1 MKYDNYK
8 YNKQQQISMLKG
20 EGEEQKSFQY
30 DKNGEDE

>member
-8 YNKQQQISMLKG
+8 YNKQQISMLKG